1 MTPQQFVRQLSRIDT
16 YIRFAEENL
25 KQLESDML
33 NIGSPGFEQS
43 FNPNRSTNAPYVKV
57 LEKKMEV
64 EQRLSHLIDTRQQVL
79 DAIYDLEDNDER
91 VILLYHYRHNMTWRE
106 IGREMFMDHKTVMR
120 KHALGLQHLKF

>member
-33 NIGSPGFEQS
+33 NIGSLGFEQS

-120 KHALGLQHLKF
+120 KHELGLQHLKF